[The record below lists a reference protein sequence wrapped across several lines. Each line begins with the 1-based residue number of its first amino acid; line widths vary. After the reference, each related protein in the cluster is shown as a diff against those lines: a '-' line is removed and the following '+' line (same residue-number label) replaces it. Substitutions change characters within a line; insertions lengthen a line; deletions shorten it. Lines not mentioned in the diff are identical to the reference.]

1 MCFIALLKCI
11 IINVL
16 IDLMFVNLIFNIVL
30 HNFTIRLRD
39 FHSNKHFTQFLD
51 ANQDNLAIVAL
62 FSIQLLFIIILFLR
76 AIATCDA
83 F

>member
-1 MCFIALLKCI
+1 VYFIVLFKNI
-11 IINVL
+11 TINVL
-16 IDLMFVNLIFNIVL
+16 INSMLINLLFNIVL
-30 HNFTIRLRD
+30 YNFIIRLRD
-39 FHSNKHFTQFLD
+39 YYLNKRFTQLLN

-76 AIATCDA
+76 AIATCDI

>member
-1 MCFIALLKCI
+1 VCFIALFKCI

-16 IDLMFVNLIFNIVL
+16 IDSMFVNLISNIVL
-30 HNFTIRLRD
+30 HNFTIRLRN
-39 FHSNKHFTQFLD
+39 FYLNKRFTQFLD
-51 ANQDNLAIVAL
+51 ANQDSLAIVAL
-62 FSIQLLFIIILFLR
+62 FSIQLFFIIILFLR

>member
-1 MCFIALLKCI
+1 VCFIALLKCI

-16 IDLMFVNLIFNIVL
+16 IDSIFINLISNIVL
-30 HNFTIRLRD
+30 YNFTIQLRN
-39 FHSNKHFTQFLD
+39 FYLNKRFTQLLN
-51 ANQDNLAIVAL
+51 ANQDNFAIVAL
-62 FSIQLLFIIILFLR
+62 FSIQFLFIIILFLR

>member
-16 IDLMFVNLIFNIVL
+16 INLMLINFIFNIVL
-30 HNFTIRLRD
+30 YNFTIRLRS
-39 FHSNKHFTQFLD
+39 FYLNRRFTQLLN
-51 ANQDNLAIVAL
+51 ANRNNFAIVAL
-62 FSIQLLFIIILFLR
+62 FSIFFFIIILFLR

>member
-1 MCFIALLKCI
+1 VCFITLLKCI

-16 IDLMFVNLIFNIVL
+16 INSMFVNLISNIIL
-30 HNFTIRLRD
+30 HNFTIRLRN
-39 FHSNKHFTQFLD
+39 FYLNKRFTQLLD

-62 FSIQLLFIIILFLR
+62 FLIQFFYIIILFLR
-76 AIATCDA
+76 AIVTCDA